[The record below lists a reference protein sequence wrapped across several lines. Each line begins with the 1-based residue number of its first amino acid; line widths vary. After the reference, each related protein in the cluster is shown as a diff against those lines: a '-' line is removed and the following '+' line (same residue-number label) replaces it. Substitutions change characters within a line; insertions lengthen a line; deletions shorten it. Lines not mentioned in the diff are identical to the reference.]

1 MITKLFQALSKT
13 RRGIAGAFNILIKQR
28 VTLVT
33 LEMLEDTLITADLG
47 IHRTS
52 VIIKVVETNATKN
65 FINAVRKHMLSI
77 LPEEIHKLPNKPY
90 VFLIVGVNGTGKTT
104 TAAKLAH
111 YYKSMGRSVILVG
124 ADTYRAAA
132 LEQLKIWS
140 NRIGVR
146 LVSSQFAKDPSAVIY
161 DGIKAAQNDDS
172 NIVVVDTAGRIHTH
186 KNLMTELEKMKRTIV
201 EKFKDYSVKTMITID
216 ANLGQNSLF
225 QAKEFSNYID
235 IDAAILTKMDGTAK
249 GGIVFSLNEDLDIP
263 VEYFGIGEN
272 IEDFEIF
279 DQEHYVNSIIGT
291 IDG

>member
-13 RRGIAGAFNILIKQR
+13 RKGIAGAFNTLIKQR
-28 VTLVT
+28 VTPET

-47 IHRTS
+47 IYTTS
-52 VIIKVVETNATKN
+52 GIIKVVEKNATKN
-65 FINAVRKHMLSI
+65 FIKAVRKHMLSI
-77 LPEEIHKLPNKPY
+77 LPEEIHELPDNPC
-90 VFLIVGVNGTGKTT
+90 VVLVVGVNGAGKTT

-111 YYKSMGRSVILVG
+111 YYKSMGKNVILVG

-146 LVSSQFAKDPSAVIY
+146 LISSQFAKDPSAVIY

-172 NIVVVDTAGRIHTH
+172 NIVVVDTAGRLHTH

-225 QAKEFSNYID
+225 QAKET
-235 IDAAILTKMDGTAK
+235 LW
-249 GGIVFSLNEDLDIP
+249 
-263 VEYFGIGEN
+263 N
-272 IEDFEIF
+272 IHTNMTNRANKCVA
-279 DQEHYVNSIIGT
+279 QKKQKSIT
-291 IDG
+291 QQMR

>member
-1 MITKLFQALSKT
+1 
-13 RRGIAGAFNILIKQR
+13 
-28 VTLVT
+28 
-33 LEMLEDTLITADLG
+33 MLEDTLITADLG
-47 IHRTS
+47 IYTTS
-52 VIIKVVETNATKN
+52 GIIKVVETNATKN
-65 FINAVRKHMLSI
+65 FTNAVRKHMLSI

-140 NRIGVR
+140 SRIGVR
-146 LVSSQFAKDPSAVIY
+146 LVSSEFTKDPSAVIY

-186 KNLMTELEKMKRTIV
+186 KNLMTELKKMKRTIV

-249 GGIVFSLNEDLDIP
+249 GGIVFPLNEYLDIP
-263 VEYFGIGEN
+263 VEFIGIGEN

-279 DQEHYVNSIIGT
+279 DQENYVNSIIGT
-291 IDG
+291 IDD

>member
-1 MITKLFQALSKT
+1 MITNLFKALSKT
-13 RRGIAGAFNILIKQR
+13 RKGIADAFNTLIKER
-28 VTLVT
+28 VTPEA

-47 IHRTS
+47 IYTTS
-52 VIIKVVETNATKN
+52 GIIKVVETNATKN
-65 FINAVRKHMLSI
+65 LTNAVRKHMLSI

-104 TAAKLAH
+104 TAAKLAN

-140 NRIGVR
+140 SRIGVR

-249 GGIVFSLNEDLDIP
+249 GGIVFPLNEYLDIP
-263 VEYFGIGEN
+263 VEFIGIGEN

-279 DQEHYVNSIIGT
+279 DQENYVNSIIGT
-291 IDG
+291 IDE

>member
-1 MITKLFQALSKT
+1 VITKLFQALSKT
-13 RRGIAGAFNILIKQR
+13 RNDIAGAFNNLIKQR
-28 VTLVT
+28 VTPET

-47 IHRTS
+47 INTTS
-52 VIIKVVETNATKN
+52 GIIKVVETNTTKN

-77 LPEEIHKLPNKPY
+77 LPEEIHELPNKPY

-263 VEYFGIGEN
+263 VEFFGIGEN

>member
-1 MITKLFQALSKT
+1 MITKLFKALSKT
-13 RRGIAGAFNILIKQR
+13 RKGIAGAFNTLIKQR
-28 VTLVT
+28 VTSEA

-47 IHRTS
+47 IYTTS
-52 VIIKVVETNATKN
+52 GIIKVVETNATKN
-65 FINAVRKHMLSI
+65 FTNAVRKHMLSI

-104 TAAKLAH
+104 TAAKLAN

-140 NRIGVR
+140 SRIGVR
-146 LVSSQFAKDPSAVIY
+146 LVSSEFTKDPSAVIY

-186 KNLMTELEKMKRTIV
+186 KNLMIELKKMKRTIV

-263 VEYFGIGEN
+263 VEFFGIGEN

-279 DQEHYVNSIIGT
+279 DQENYVNSIIGT
-291 IDG
+291 IDE

>member
-13 RRGIAGAFNILIKQR
+13 RKGIAVAFNTLIKQR
-28 VTLVT
+28 FTPET

-47 IHRTS
+47 INTTS
-52 VIIKVVETNATKN
+52 GIIKVVEKNATKN
-65 FINAVRKHMLSI
+65 FIKAVRKHMLSI
-77 LPEEIHKLPNKPY
+77 LPEEIHELPDNPC
-90 VFLIVGVNGTGKTT
+90 VVLVIGVNGTGKTT

-111 YYKSMGRSVILVG
+111 YYKSMGKNVILVG

-146 LVSSQFAKDPSAVIY
+146 LISSQFAKDPSAVIY

-172 NIVVVDTAGRIHTH
+172 NIVVVDTAGRLHTH

-201 EKFKDYSVKTMITID
+201 EKFKDYSLKTMITID

-263 VEYFGIGEN
+263 VEFMGIGED

-279 DQEHYVNSIIGT
+279 DPELYINSIIGMM
-291 IDG
+291 DE

>member
-1 MITKLFQALSKT
+1 MITKLFQALSET
-13 RRGIAGAFNILIKQR
+13 RKGITGAFNTLLYQR
-28 VTLVT
+28 VTPET
-33 LEMLEDTLITADLG
+33 MEMLEETLITADLG
-47 IHRTS
+47 IHTTS
-52 VIIKVVETNATKN
+52 GIIEVVKKNATKN
-65 FINAVRKHMLSI
+65 FIKAVRNHMLSI
-77 LPEEIHKLPNKPY
+77 LPEEIHELPNIPY
-90 VFLIVGVNGTGKTT
+90 VVLVVGVNGTGKTT

-111 YYKSMGRSVILVG
+111 YYKSMGRNVILVG

-161 DGIKAAQNDDS
+161 DGIKAAQNDGS
-172 NIVVVDTAGRIHTH
+172 NIVVVDTAGRLHTH
-186 KNLMTELEKMKRTIV
+186 KNLMIELEKMKRTIV
-201 EKFKDYSVKTMITID
+201 KKFTEYSVKTMITID

-249 GGIVFSLNEDLDIP
+249 GGIVFSLNKDLNIP
-263 VEYFGIGEN
+263 VEFLGIGEN

-279 DQEHYVNSIIGT
+279 DQENYVNSIIGT
-291 IDG
+291 IDE

>member
-13 RRGIAGAFNILIKQR
+13 RKGIAGAFNILLNQR
-28 VTLVT
+28 VTPET
-33 LEMLEDTLITADLG
+33 LEMLEGTLITADLG
-47 IHRTS
+47 IHTTS
-52 VIIKVVETNATKN
+52 GIIEIVKKNATIN
-65 FINAVRKHMLSI
+65 FIKAVRKHMLSI
-77 LPEEIHKLPNKPY
+77 LPEEIHELPDIPY
-90 VFLIVGVNGTGKTT
+90 VVLVVGVNGTGKTT

-111 YYKSMGRSVILVG
+111 YYKIMGRSVILVG

-146 LVSSQFAKDPSAVIY
+146 LVSSQSAKDPSAVIY
-161 DGIKAAQNDDS
+161 DGIIAAKKDDS
-172 NIVVVDTAGRIHTH
+172 NIVVVDTAGRLHTH

-235 IDAAILTKMDGTAK
+235 IDSAILTKMDGTAK
-249 GGIVFSLNEDLDIP
+249 GGIVFSLNRDLNIP
-263 VEYFGIGEN
+263 VEFLGIGED
-272 IEDFEIF
+272 IGDFEIF
-279 DQEHYVNSIIGT
+279 DQEHYVNSVIGMS
-291 IDG
+291 DD

>member
-1 MITKLFQALSKT
+1 MITKLFKALSKT
-13 RRGIAGAFNILIKQR
+13 RKGIAGAFTTLIKQR
-28 VTLVT
+28 VPPEA

-47 IHRTS
+47 IYTTS
-52 VIIKVVETNATKN
+52 GIIKVVETNATKN
-65 FINAVRKHMLSI
+65 FTNAVRKHMLSI

-104 TAAKLAH
+104 TAAKLAN

-140 NRIGVR
+140 SRIGVR
-146 LVSSQFAKDPSAVIY
+146 LVSSEFTKDPSAVIY

-186 KNLMTELEKMKRTIV
+186 KNLMTELKKMKRTIV

-249 GGIVFSLNEDLDIP
+249 GGIVFPLNEYLDIP
-263 VEYFGIGEN
+263 VEFIGIGEN

-279 DQEHYVNSIIGT
+279 DQENYVNSIIGT
-291 IDG
+291 IDE

>member
-1 MITKLFQALSKT
+1 MITKLFKALSKT
-13 RRGIAGAFNILIKQR
+13 RKGIAGAFNTLIKQR
-28 VTLVT
+28 FTPEA

-47 IHRTS
+47 IYTTS
-52 VIIKVVETNATKN
+52 GIIKVVETNATKN
-65 FINAVRKHMLSI
+65 FTNAVRKHMLSI

-104 TAAKLAH
+104 TAAKLAN

-140 NRIGVR
+140 SRIGVR
-146 LVSSQFAKDPSAVIY
+146 LVSSEFTKDPSAVIY

-186 KNLMTELEKMKRTIV
+186 KNLMTELKKMKRTIV

-249 GGIVFSLNEDLDIP
+249 GGIVFPLNEYLDIP
-263 VEYFGIGEN
+263 VEFIGIGEN

-279 DQEHYVNSIIGT
+279 DQENYVNSIIGT
-291 IDG
+291 IDE

>member
-13 RRGIAGAFNILIKQR
+13 RKGIAGALNTLIKQR
-28 VTLVT
+28 VTPET
-33 LEMLEDTLITADLG
+33 LEMLEDTLIAADLG
-47 IHRTS
+47 IHTTS
-52 VIIKVVETNATKN
+52 GIIEVVKKNATKN
-65 FINAVRKHMLSI
+65 FIEAVRNHMLSI
-77 LPEEIHKLPNKPY
+77 LPEVIHELPNNPY
-90 VFLIVGVNGTGKTT
+90 VVLIVGVNGTGKTT

-132 LEQLKIWS
+132 LDQLKIWS

-172 NIVVVDTAGRIHTH
+172 NIVVVDTAGRLHTH
-186 KNLMTELEKMKRTIV
+186 KNLMTELEKMKRTIE
-201 EKFKDYSVKTMITID
+201 EKFKYYSVKTMITID

-249 GGIVFSLNEDLDIP
+249 GGIVFSLNRDLNIP
-263 VEYFGIGEN
+263 VEFLGIGED

-279 DQEHYVNSIIGT
+279 DQEYYVNSIIGT
-291 IDG
+291 IDE

>member
-28 VTLVT
+28 VTLET

>member
-1 MITKLFQALSKT
+1 
-13 RRGIAGAFNILIKQR
+13 
-28 VTLVT
+28 
-33 LEMLEDTLITADLG
+33 
-47 IHRTS
+47 
-52 VIIKVVETNATKN
+52 
-65 FINAVRKHMLSI
+65 VRKYMLSI
-77 LPEEIHKLPNKPY
+77 LPEEIHELPDIPY
-90 VFLIVGVNGTGKTT
+90 VFLVVGVNGTGKTT
-104 TAAKLAH
+104 TAAKLAY

-146 LVSSQFAKDPSAVIY
+146 LVSSQSAKDPSAVIY
-161 DGIKAAQNDDS
+161 DGIIAAKKDDS
-172 NIVVVDTAGRIHTH
+172 NIVVVDTAGRLHTH

-249 GGIVFSLNEDLDIP
+249 GGIVFSLNRDLNIP
-263 VEYFGIGEN
+263 VEFLGIGED
-272 IEDFEIF
+272 IGDFEIF
-279 DQEHYVNSIIGT
+279 DQEHYVNSVIGMS
-291 IDG
+291 DD

>member
-1 MITKLFQALSKT
+1 MITKLFQPLSKP
-13 RRGIAGAFNILIKQR
+13 RKGIAGAFNTLIKQR
-28 VTLVT
+28 VTPET

-47 IHRTS
+47 IHTTS
-52 VIIKVVETNATKN
+52 GIIKVVETNATKN
-65 FINAVRKHMLSI
+65 FINAVRIHMLSI

-172 NIVVVDTAGRIHTH
+172 NIVVVDTAGRIHTN

-263 VEYFGIGEN
+263 VEFFGIGEN

-279 DQEHYVNSIIGT
+279 DQEYYVNSIIGT
-291 IDG
+291 IDE

>member
-1 MITKLFQALSKT
+1 MITKLFKALSKT
-13 RRGIAGAFNILIKQR
+13 RKGIAGAFNTLIKQR
-28 VTLVT
+28 VTPEA

-47 IHRTS
+47 IYTTS
-52 VIIKVVETNATKN
+52 GIIKVVEKNATKN
-65 FINAVRKHMLSI
+65 FTNAVRKHMLSI

-90 VFLIVGVNGTGKTT
+90 VFLIVGVNGTGNTT
-104 TAAKLAH
+104 TAAKLAN

-140 NRIGVR
+140 SRIGVR
-146 LVSSQFAKDPSAVIY
+146 LVSSEFTKDPSAVIY

-186 KNLMTELEKMKRTIV
+186 KNLMTELKKMKRTIV
-201 EKFKDYSVKTMITID
+201 EKFKNYSVKTMITID

-249 GGIVFSLNEDLDIP
+249 GGIVFPLNEYLDIP
-263 VEYFGIGEN
+263 VEFIGIGEN

-279 DQEHYVNSIIGT
+279 DQENYVNSIIGT
-291 IDG
+291 IDE